1 MASSSQHVVFISGA
15 SAGIGLATARRFAQ
29 DGARL
34 VLLARREDR
43 LRALAAELGV
53 PCHIL
58 VADVQ
63 DTAGL
68 VAAVASLPPPFC
80 DVTILLNNAGL
91 AWGMAPAQQASW
103 THWDAMMKTNMVG
116 LVALTHALLPGMVKR
131 NAGHI
136 INLGSVAGTYPYPGG
151 NVYGA
156 TKAFVHQFSL
166 NLRSDVL
173 GTRVRVTNIE
183 PGMVETEFSLV
194 RFDGDAQKAKAVYTG
209 MVPLSPED
217 VADAIHWTATRPGH
231 VNINTVELMPVQQA
245 FGAFAIKRDL

>member
-1 MASSSQHVVFISGA
+1 
-15 SAGIGLATARRFAQ
+15 
-29 DGARL
+29 
-34 VLLARREDR
+34 
-43 LRALAAELGV
+43 
-53 PCHIL
+53 
-58 VADVQ
+58 
-63 DTAGL
+63 
-68 VAAVASLPPPFC
+68 
-80 DVTILLNNAGL
+80 
-91 AWGMAPAQQASW
+91 
-103 THWDAMMKTNMVG
+103 
-116 LVALTHALLPGMVKR
+116 MVKR

-217 VADAIHWTATRPGH
+217 VADAINWTATRPGH